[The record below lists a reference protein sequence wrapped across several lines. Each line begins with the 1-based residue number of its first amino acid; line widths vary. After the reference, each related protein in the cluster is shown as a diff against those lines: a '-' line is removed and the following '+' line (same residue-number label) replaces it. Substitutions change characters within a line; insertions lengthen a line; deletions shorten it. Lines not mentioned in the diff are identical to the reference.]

1 MSRELLLALDLGTT
15 SARALVV
22 GGDGAVRAR
31 VQRPLAARFPH
42 PGWSEFDPDAAC
54 ARCEEVLREALAA
67 AKLGARDV
75 AGLGIVTQRA
85 SALAWDAATLRP
97 LAPAQSWQDQRT
109 GARVAELKQ
118 LGIPM
123 TTLATAPKLEWWLQ
137 HDDAVRA
144 AARAGR
150 LRFGTP
156 DTWLAAKLAGGAP
169 HVTDPGN
176 ASCTALF
183 DASKGEW
190 AQGLLDLF
198 GVPRAAL
205 PALVPTSA
213 AVGATRADLL
223 GAPVPLAAR
232 AGDQQAAAFAQG
244 AHARG
249 DAKLTLGTS
258 AMLDVH
264 TGESLA
270 EPAPGSYPLAL
281 WTLGDGAR
289 AFCLEGT
296 VFTAGSA
303 IDWLIELGVARDP
316 AEVSRLAASAASS
329 GGVRFVPALQ
339 GLGTPWLDD
348 AARGAFLGLSRGSGR
363 AELARAVL
371 EGIAQRCADVCEA
384 LPLADGPLRVDG
396 GLAQSDFLLRALAD
410 LSGREILRAGEVE
423 ATALGAA
430 FLAGLAVGSWAT
442 PRACYALVSPSARV
456 APGIG
461 AAERRAERDAWR
473 AAITH
478 LRAAP

>member
-1 MSRELLLALDLGTT
+1 MSRELILALDLGTT
-15 SARALVV
+15 SVRALAVAP
-22 GGDGAVRAR
+22 DGRIVAR
-31 VQRPLAARFPH
+31 EQAPLETRYPR
-42 PGWSEFDPDAAC
+42 PGWVEQDPDALVAGST
-54 ARCEEVLREALAA
+54 AVLRAVLASA
-67 AKLGARDV
+67 RATARDV
-75 AGLGIVTQRA
+75 AALGIVTQRA
-85 SALAWDAATLRP
+85 SALCWDARSLRP
-97 LAPAQSWQDQRT
+97 LAPAQVWQDQRS
-109 GARVAELKQ
+109 AERVARLRA
-118 LGIPM
+118 LGVPI
-123 TTLATAPKLEWWLQ
+123 TTQASATKLEWWLQ
-137 HDDAVRA
+137 HDGAVQE
-144 AARAGR
+144 AARAGTLR
-150 LRFGTP
+150 LGTP
-156 DTWLAAKLAGGAP
+156 DAWLAAKLGDDGAA
-169 HVTDPGN
+169 VTDPGN

-183 DASKGEW
+183 DAAKGEW

-205 PALVPTSA
+205 PTVVPTSA

-244 AHARG
+244 VYARG

-264 TGESLA
+264 TGESVA

-348 AARGAFLGLSRGSGR
+348 AARGAFLGLSRASGK

-371 EGIAQRCADVCEA
+371 EGIAQRCADICEA
-384 LPLADGPLRVDG
+384 LPLAEGPLRVDG

-410 LSGREILRAGEVE
+410 LSGREILRAAEVE

-430 FLAGLAVGSWAT
+430 FLAGLAVGTWTT
-442 PRACYALVSPSARV
+442 PRACLALVSPSARV

-461 AAERRAERDAWR
+461 PAERAAERDAWG
-473 AAITH
+473 AAVNH
-478 LRAAP
+478 LRASP